1 MNWFNESFKLCL
13 VTATL
18 AGNICAQQVGWQDP
32 SRHRVQFVEVDRDVR
47 LEVLD
52 SGGSGRAVVLLAGY
66 QTAHIYD
73 DFAPK
78 LAERFHVYGIT
89 RRGYGA
95 SSRPGDGYTAQRSAG
110 DVMAVLGAL
119 KLERPVLAGHSWGG
133 QDLNIIGAQYHDRV
147 AGLVYLNSAEDAT
160 LAMSDYGLKP
170 MDASKLPASMR
181 APDKPDFR
189 SFQAYREWQLKTHGV
204 AFPESESRQMYAANP
219 DGTVGGFLGSQKV
232 RDAIFAGRQK
242 PDFARIRIPV
252 LAFFA
257 SPASLGEEMEK
268 HKPQNDD
275 ERAAMEEAYPGTIT
289 IWERHVRDLRAGV
302 PGARVLALPDGNYYI
317 FLSNQADIVREM
329 RTFAETLH

>member
-1 MNWFNESFKLCL
+1 MKKSFKLYFI
-13 VTATL
+13 TAILT
-18 AGNICAQQVGWQDP
+18 GNVSAQQVGWQDP
-32 SRHRVQFVEVDRDVR
+32 SRHRVQFVEVERDVR

-52 SGGSGRAVVLLAGY
+52 WGGNGRPVVLLAGY

-78 LAERFHVYGIT
+78 LAETFHVFGIT

-95 SSRPGDGYTAQRSAG
+95 SSRPEEGYTAQRSAD
-110 DVMAVLGAL
+110 DVMAVLSAL
-119 KLERPVLAGHSWGG
+119 KLEKPVLAGHSWGG
-133 QDLNIIGAQYHDRV
+133 QDLNLIGAQYPDRA

-160 LAMSDYGLKP
+160 LVLSDYGLKP
-170 MDASKLPASMR
+170 TDASKPPPGSR

-189 SFQAYREWQLKTHGV
+189 SFPAYREWQLKTHGV
-204 AFPESESRQMYAANP
+204 AFPESELRQMFATNP

-257 SPASLGEEMEK
+257 SPRSLGEEMEK
-268 HKPQNDD
+268 YKPQNDD

-302 PGARVLALPDGNYYI
+302 PGARVLALPDANYYI
-317 FLSNQADIVREM
+317 FLSNPAEILREM
-329 RTFAETLH
+329 RMFADTRH